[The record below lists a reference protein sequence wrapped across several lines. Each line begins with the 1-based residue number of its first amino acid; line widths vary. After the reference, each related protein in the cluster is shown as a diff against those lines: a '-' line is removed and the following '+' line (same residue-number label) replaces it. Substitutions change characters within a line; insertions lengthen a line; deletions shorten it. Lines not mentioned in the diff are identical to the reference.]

1 MPIKVL
7 LADDSDVMRAAI
19 VRVLRE
25 EPAVE
30 FVGEAVSFAETL
42 RQTAAL
48 KPDVL
53 LIDLH
58 MPDEHDYPAE
68 FVKPQ
73 ILQHTR
79 RAIAIS
85 VWNDEKAKALAERFG
100 ACELLDKTRLFYE
113 LIPAIKGCV
122 LTIPKKKAP
131 SKNVTEGVIASS
143 GSEH

>member
-19 VRVLRE
+19 VRVLLE
-25 EPAVE
+25 DPSVE

-42 RQTAAL
+42 RQTADL

-58 MPDEHDYPAE
+58 MPDEHDCPPE

-73 ILQHTR
+73 FLQHTQHV
-79 RAIAIS
+79 IAIS
-85 VWNDEKAKALAERFG
+85 VWNDEKAKALAESFG
-100 ACELLDKTRLFYE
+100 ARMLLDKTKLFHE
-113 LIPAIKGCV
+113 LIPAIKGCGAE
-122 LTIPKKKAP
+122 LSEKAP
-131 SKNVTEGVIASS
+131 SKNIAEGAIASY
-143 GSEH
+143 GSEY